1 MNTKARITKGP
12 SNTSKSIEAKKNC
25 NETAEQRVLRLYNAA
40 GGPLLGWLTDEA
52 HSRGLTHC
60 ELAAKLGVTYGY
72 IAQLRNGR
80 RQVNSISHG
89 FATACAR
96 FLGVPTVVVFL
107 LSGFLT
113 MRDFAFTRESEEEI
127 LERAIRRVQ
136 SDPHIR
142 AALPVDLALL
152 PLDAQ
157 RAIALLYSES
167 TGADVFRLSELPE
180 CARWLQRAAVIHD
193 ENEFAADAGHRDTGA
208 VCEAAG
214 DSAY

>member
-1 MNTKARITKGP
+1 MNTKVSIASIP
-12 SNTSKSIEAKKNC
+12 SSSSSSTDSPAGRL
-25 NETAEQRVLRLYNAA
+25 ETAEERVIRLYNSA
-40 GGPLLGWLTDEA
+40 GGPLLGWLTEEA
-52 HSRGLTHC
+52 HSHGLTQG

-72 IAQLRNGR
+72 IAQLRNGNR
-80 RQVNSISHG
+80 EVSSISHG

-113 MRDFAFTRESEEEI
+113 MRDFSFTHESEEAI
-127 LERAIRRVQ
+127 LERAIRLVQ

-142 AALPVDLALL
+142 ASIPVDLAQL

-157 RAIALLYSES
+157 KAIALLYSES
-167 TGADVFRLSELPE
+167 SGADVFRLRELPE

-193 ENEFAADAGHRDTGA
+193 ENEFAAEAGHRDTSM
-208 VCEAAG
+208 VL
-214 DSAY
+214 

>member
-1 MNTKARITKGP
+1 MNTKVSITSIP
-12 SNTSKSIEAKKNC
+12 SSSPSSTDAPAGRL
-25 NETAEQRVLRLYNAA
+25 ETAEERVIRLYNSA

-52 HSRGLTHC
+52 HSRGLTQG
-60 ELAAKLGVTYGY
+60 ELASKLGVTYGY
-72 IAQLRNGR
+72 IAQLRNGNR
-80 RQVNSISHG
+80 EVACISHG

-113 MRDFAFTRESEEEI
+113 MRDFSFTHESEEEI
-127 LERAIRRVQ
+127 LERAIRLVQ

-142 AALPVDLALL
+142 SSLPVDLALL

-167 TGADVFRLSELPE
+167 TGADVFRLRELPE

-193 ENEFAADAGHRDTGA
+193 ENEFAAEAGHRDTSK
-208 VCEAAG
+208 VL
-214 DSAY
+214 